1 MGLLNFRKKSK
12 KSNAI
17 KENSNGPSDIDS
29 VNSPMVQSLLTD
41 TSDIS
46 KNLLEEIFSDLPATS
61 TKSFSGKILI
71 SFLYI
76 SFIIDISFIGSETS
90 TKDIRH
96 SLNLKSNPSSNIN
109 TLSPF
114 SHAPPPTTVPP
125 MIRGRLST
133 CISDTTSMDSFTSS
147 EDDGPVSP
155 ADGTGWSESVLNP
168 AELKQ
173 EDTTP
178 LIELISRSYAASHSS
193 IKKSSINTGTP
204 SIQRSPGFAI
214 DRMKERHRQEYH
226 KSKQAPPPTPSVNH
240 HAFIA
245 RNMASVLQQDS
256 HRNPMSNHAQMTTA
270 PKHGTHNHRSVPT
283 NGRSYPI
290 VINREIQNPKQDGPS
305 QAMTN
310 PKNNQVGYTDTV
322 PRFSGKSLFTIK
334 KRLPKPQAVI
344 ASNSNDY
351 SEPNLSLF
359 LLDNKKKE
367 GTRRIVDETHQH
379 FKNKFI
385 YRYSY
390 PCQQHRQK
398 PEPRCSCQRRRRR
411 EKKPMTAWK
420 PLLKITPFQNQTGF
434 SITQDAQQPPK
445 IERPRLKAQ
454 NQRHHPD
461 SKPFVTGLKLN

>member
-1 MGLLNFRKKSK
+1 
-12 KSNAI
+12 
-17 KENSNGPSDIDS
+17 
-29 VNSPMVQSLLTD
+29 
-41 TSDIS
+41 
-46 KNLLEEIFSDLPATS
+46 
-61 TKSFSGKILI
+61 
-71 SFLYI
+71 
-76 SFIIDISFIGSETS
+76 
-90 TKDIRH
+90 
-96 SLNLKSNPSSNIN
+96 
-109 TLSPF
+109 
-114 SHAPPPTTVPP
+114 

-133 CISDTTSMDSFTSS
+133 CISDNTSIESFSSS

-155 ADGTGWSESVLNP
+155 AEGTGGGWSESALNP
-168 AELKQ
+168 AEFKQ

-193 IKKSSINTGTP
+193 IKKSSIHTGAP

-226 KSKQAPPPTPSVNH
+226 KSKQAPSPPPSVNH

-245 RNMASVLQQDS
+245 RNMSSVLHQDS
-256 HRNPMSNHAQMTTA
+256 HRNPMSNHTQTATA
-270 PKHGTHNHRSVPT
+270 PKHGTANHRPVPAS
-283 NGRSYPI
+283 GQYRSYP
-290 VINREIQNPKQDGPS
+290 VVMNREMQSAAKQQQDGPG
-305 QAMTN
+305 QVTMTN
-310 PKNNQVGYTDTV
+310 PKNNQAGYTNTDA

-344 ASNSNDY
+344 ASEKQGQHH
-351 SEPNLSLF
+351 SEPNLSLL
-359 LLDNKKKE
+359 LLDKKE
-367 GTRRIVDETHQH
+367 GATRRIIVDETHQH
-379 FKNKFI
+379 FNNKFI

-398 PEPRCSCQRRRRR
+398 PEPRCSCQRRRPQRR
-411 EKKPMTAWK
+411 EKKAISAWK

-461 SKPFVTGLKLN
+461 SKPFVTALKLT